1 MEPLCGLLPLVRP
14 VLGLDIGSGCPGRVQ
29 RLETENK
36 ERQRQPHETEAERSP
51 RTTHKEMLET

>member
-1 MEPLCGLLPLVRP
+1 MLEEKGMA
-14 VLGLDIGSGCPGRVQ
+14 IQ
-29 RLETENK
+29 RAAWGQGK